1 MDDIPEGLVEAVA
14 RAIADEHGCDFGWCD
29 AAPKAARAA
38 ILAHNSWLADQ
49 APFDGGRVSTRAR
62 KVAQRG

>member
-1 MDDIPEGLVEAVA
+1 MTDIPEGLVEAVA

-38 ILAHNSWLADQ
+38 ILAHNAWLTANDARIQ
-49 APFDGGRVSTRAR
+49 AF
-62 KVAQRG
+62 VAFQGPNPRD